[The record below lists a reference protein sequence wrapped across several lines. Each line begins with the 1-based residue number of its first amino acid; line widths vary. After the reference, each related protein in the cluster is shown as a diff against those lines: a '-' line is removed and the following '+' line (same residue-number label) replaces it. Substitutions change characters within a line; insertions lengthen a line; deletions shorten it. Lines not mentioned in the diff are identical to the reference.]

1 MTFRLIFPLSTEDI
15 SSNPCLA
22 ATETLVFGSDRE
34 CLASLGLQLAVT
46 AAEAEAYVLVLGCG
60 MIDSAFHVR
69 GMPRFRQDMV
79 DFIRPKYL
87 GNLKAVFDYL
97 LRFHLLPVLPAVIIF
112 SGLQEYIRE
121 ASTDPNGDQTIA
133 SLFAMLKDF
142 KNFSTAKTGRP
153 CRLFVSCHDG
163 VARTGLSLCP
173 TYVTLPFFA
182 FPWRCDP
189 ETHGSARFSLVH
201 GGPRRTTLRFRRE
214 GRQLCFEGVAR
225 S

>member
-1 MTFRLIFPLSTEDI
+1 
-15 SSNPCLA
+15 
-22 ATETLVFGSDRE
+22 

-79 DFIRPKYL
+79 DFIRPNGRCGQSQGVHQTQKEGL
-87 GNLKAVFDYL
+87 TSSLDQPEAEKNPLAVVAGNSFNK
-97 LRFHLLPVLPAVIIF
+97 R
-112 SGLQEYIRE
+112 
-121 ASTDPNGDQTIA
+121 DPNGDQTIA

-142 KNFSTAKTGRP
+142 ANFATAKTGQQ

-163 VARTGLSLCP
+163 PARAGLSLCP

-189 ETHGSARFSLVH
+189 EAQGSARFHLVH
-201 GGPRRTTLRFRRE
+201 GGPRPTTLRFRRE
-214 GRQLCFEGVAR
+214 GRQLCFEGVVR